1 VTGAVLEARGV
12 TKRFGGLVAVAGA
25 DLTVSPGEMALVI
38 GPNGA
43 GKTTLFNC
51 LSGVLAPDEGTV
63 AVAGEDLT
71 GRRSH
76 EFAGGGVSRTFQH
89 ARMFG
94 GLDVVSN
101 VLVGMHHR
109 LEAGWLR
116 GALRLPSV
124 RAEERAAHDRAMAL
138 LDDLGLAHR
147 ATDRVDDLT
156 LHEERRLELARSLI
170 ADPLVLLLDEPFA
183 GLGDDESRTLAGEVN
198 RVRAERDLAVV
209 LIEHHVEL
217 ALELADHVTVLD
229 FGQVIAHGPP
239 DVIRVD
245 PAVVSAY
252 MGAA

>member
-1 VTGAVLEARGV
+1 MTAPVLDATGV
-12 TKRFGGLVAVAGA
+12 TKRFGGLRAVAGA
-25 DLTVSPGEMALVI
+25 GLQVGPGEMALVI

-63 AVAGEDLT
+63 LVDGVDLT

-76 EFAGGGVSRTFQH
+76 EFAAAGVSRTFQH

-94 GLDVVSN
+94 GLDVISN

-116 GALRLPSV
+116 GALRLPTV
-124 RAEERAAHDRAMAL
+124 RAEERAARDRAMTL
-138 LDDLGLAHR
+138 LTDLGLAHR

-183 GLGDDESRTLAGEVN
+183 GLGDEESRALADEVN
-198 RVRAERDLAVV
+198 QVRADRDLAVV

-239 DVIRVD
+239 ATVRVD
-245 PAVVSAY
+245 PAVVAAY
-252 MGAA
+252 MGTA